1 MSKTLNE
8 KIEEI
13 RDHFLES
20 LPTRLETIRGLTK
33 RLLDEEWSQET
44 AKALMFEIHNLRG
57 FSATNSFTVLNDTA
71 AKTED
76 IIVKLRENNTA
87 ISTQD
92 KQEIKTLIAN
102 LSDCVNDICSKSRPH
117 KALSDNLASNSE
129 NKSPLILI
137 VDDDKDFCSTLA
149 LQLEHLGYRTRSI
162 HELQDLVKS
171 IQTYKPQAI
180 LMDIIFK
187 GQANAG
193 TTMMKE
199 LRDQDEILVPIVYM
213 SANDNIDSRLEAV
226 RSDGVAFLSKN
237 FSLGELKNM
246 IDVIIPLQ
254 KNATYKVL
262 IIDDDKVSATFCS
275 AILEHAGINVSCL
288 DSYVNVF
295 ESIVNLD
302 PDVILLDMYMP
313 NVDGFEMASVIRQHQ
328 NFSTIPIVI
337 MSSETDVNKQFKMRS
352 IGADDFILKPFKPHH
367 LIDTIMN
374 RIQRSRQTKRLIY
387 TDGLTG
393 LLLFNKIKD
402 QITNLLESCVRYN
415 LDFSIA
421 LIDLDFFKDVND
433 RYGHLTGDQI
443 LRNFSEFLLS
453 HVRKSDIV
461 TRSGGEEFTIIFP
474 YTNADNAMRALNALR
489 EAFAQR
495 VQHTG
500 NKEFKVSFSAG
511 IANINRFQD
520 LISLISAADQALYR
534 AKEKGR
540 NNIEIAT

>member
-1 MSKTLNE
+1 MSKTLSE

-13 RDHFLES
+13 RDHFIES

-33 RLLDEEWSQET
+33 QILDEAWDQET
-44 AKALMFEIHNLRG
+44 AQTLMFEIHNLRG
-57 FSATNSFTVLNDTA
+57 FSATNSFTALNDIA

-76 IIVKLRENNTA
+76 FIVELRTA
-87 ISTQD
+87 DSTPSA
-92 KQEIKTLIAN
+92 KNKKTLNTLITN
-102 LSDCVNDICSKSRPH
+102 LGDSINQVCTQTKTHN
-117 KALSDNLASNSE
+117 E
-129 NKSPLILI
+129 NKKIGDSSISSKSPLILI
-137 VDDDKDFCSTLA
+137 VDDDKNFCNTLA

-162 HELQDLVKS
+162 NELDELIQS
-171 IQTYKPQAI
+171 IKTYHPQAI
-180 LMDIIFK
+180 FMDIIFK

-193 TTMMKE
+193 TNMIKSI
-199 LRDQDEILVPIVYM
+199 RDEEDISAPIVFM
-213 SANDNIDSRLEAV
+213 SARDDMESRLEAV

-246 IDVIIPLQ
+246 IDVIIPIQ
-254 KNATYKVL
+254 KNRSFKVL
-262 IIDDDKVSATFCS
+262 IIDDDKISSSFCS
-275 AILEHAGINVSCL
+275 AILEHAGIHVSCL
-288 DSYVNVF
+288 YTHENVF
-295 ESIVNLD
+295 ESIVNFD

-313 NVDGFEMASVIRQHQ
+313 HVDGFEMSSVIRQHQ
-328 NFSTIPIVI
+328 NFSAIPIVI
-337 MSSETDVNKQFKMRS
+337 MSSETDINKQFRMRS
-352 IGADDFILKPFKPHH
+352 VGADDFILKPFKPHH

-402 QITNLLESCVRYN
+402 QISNLLESCVRYN

-421 LIDLDFFKDVND
+421 LIDLDYFKQVND
-433 RYGHLTGDQI
+433 VYGHLTGDQI

-453 HVRKSDIV
+453 RVRKSDIV

-474 YTNADNAMRALNALR
+474 YTNAENAMRALNAFR

-495 VQHTG
+495 LQHAED
-500 NKEFKVSFSAG
+500 KEFKVTFSAG
-511 IANINRFQD
+511 VANINRFQD
-520 LISLISAADQALYR
+520 LVSLLAAADQALYR

-540 NNIEIAT
+540 NTIEIAT